1 MTKSL
6 GTPSKILVV
15 ADAGENQIA
24 MESALALAGIHG
36 ASIEVIACVEPPH
49 DLSILARL
57 AGVEPD
63 RLIEDTVERTHE
75 AVRAR
80 LAQIAPDRRI
90 DVSVSVGKAYIG
102 IIRHVARSGCDF
114 VVKTAETLSGLD
126 RFLFSSTDQ
135 HLLRKCPT
143 PVWLQTPMASK
154 RPRRI
159 LAAVDLDF
167 LDADE
172 PETLKAL
179 NRRVVDAACM
189 VAGAPDAEVIVLHAW
204 EAIGEGMIWAFSG
217 GSLSQTSTDQ
227 YVNEVLAARHDA
239 MDRLFAQVRT
249 EIGPKPRLL
258 PRLER
263 GTPQTVIHEQ
273 SRAFGA
279 DVVVMGTVA
288 RTGLSGVFIGNT
300 AENIINRLD
309 CPLIAVKPEGF
320 VSPLLERFAFNRLH
334 SQRP

>member
-1 MTKSL
+1 MTMRL

-24 MESALALAGIHG
+24 LESALALADIHS

-57 AGVEPD
+57 SGVESD
-63 RLIEDTVERTHE
+63 RLIEDMVERTRD

-90 DVSVSVGKAYIG
+90 DLSVSVGKAYIE

-143 PVWLQTPMASK
+143 PVWLQTPTASK
-154 RPRRI
+154 RPKRI
-159 LAAVDLDF
+159 LAAIDLDF
-167 LDADE
+167 VDAAE

-179 NRRVVDAACM
+179 NRRVVEAACII
-189 VAGAPDAEVIVLHAW
+189 AGAPDAEVTVLHAW

-217 GSLSQTSTDQ
+217 RSDPRMSADR
-227 YVNEVLAARHDA
+227 YMNEVLAARHNE
-239 MDRLFAQVRT
+239 MDQFLVQVRT
-249 EIGPKPRLL
+249 EIGPKPRLV

-273 SRAFGA
+273 SRAVGA

-300 AENIINRLD
+300 AENIINRLE
-309 CPLIAVKPEGF
+309 CPVLAVKPEGF
-320 VSPLLERFAFNRLH
+320 TSPLLNA
-334 SQRP
+334 